1 MFYWNFLLVGW
12 YLNFS
17 FLFKH
22 VNLYTEEDTPEHC
35 SFQIYFY
42 SRAYVHVKFTYDFN
56 VSSVKTAIV
65 NFFPCTFFS
74 LYQFLVEIH
83 KNNISW
89 RGRTAFFIRFLIIVF
104 SLLFPSPYSCFR
116 NVLFGKDKIHQEN
129 FRPHRTHKITQ
140 KPFISVHNR
149 CTALRLVSFWFP
161 EPVASFGH
169 DSRMCIRTHRQLK
182 KLSKKI

>member
-1 MFYWNFLLVGW
+1 MTV
-12 YLNFS
+12 
-17 FLFKH
+17 
-22 VNLYTEEDTPEHC
+22 V
-35 SFQIYFY
+35 
-42 SRAYVHVKFTYDFN
+42 YDFN

-65 NFFPCTFFS
+65 NFFSCTFFS

-89 RGRTAFFIRFLIIVF
+89 RGRTAFFIRFLIIVFSLLFPSPYSCFRTAFFIRFLIIVF

-182 KLSKKI
+182 KLSKKS